1 MADSTEGGQEAH
13 SSSNVCR
20 PWAGLWGSG
29 DLGDTS
35 IHAGLQLEKTDI
47 NRFTERVN
55 TGVSWWKF
63 HRPWHVGVLNK
74 CQIEERM
81 NRGVNE

>member
-1 MADSTEGGQEAH
+1 M
-13 SSSNVCR
+13 
-20 PWAGLWGSG
+20 
-29 DLGDTS
+29 GDTS
-35 IHAGLQLEKTDI
+35 LPTGLQLEKTDV
-47 NRFTERVN
+47 NRFKDRVN

-74 CQIEERM
+74 CQIEEGM